1 VFTTDPVIRELTRA
15 GGAFE
20 VVVEPVLG
28 VPLQVYKSRL
38 TSLRDVITTAGGRVG
53 VDFLVQGG
61 RRLTY
66 EQHNALVR
74 RVAAAFARRGIGH
87 GDRVA
92 ILSANNVE
100 WVVLFWAAAAVGAV
114 AVPLNAWWKSDE
126 LRFGLEDS
134 GAKLLFC
141 DRRRWDLVRGL
152 VEGLPALE
160 HVYVMDLDEPEGN
173 GRPGGELIADDDPG
187 TLPRVDVA
195 EDDLL
200 AILYTSGTT
209 GRPKGAT
216 ITHRQAIANLQ
227 NIFCLGVAGT
237 TSLGRARSGA
247 GIPGARP
254 PGRSPL
260 PRNPGRESRAG
271 RPSSPEPSAAG
282 QQATLLVV
290 PLFHVT
296 GCLATMTLCYASG
309 AKLVLMPPGRFDPD
323 GAMAAIE
330 REHVTSVGGVPTVMW
345 RIVEAPTFGKYDL
358 SSVTRISYGGA
369 PAPPELVQRIKAAF
383 PAARTTLA
391 TAYGLTETASVAT
404 SNMGDD
410 YLTHPGSVGRPAPTV
425 EIAVVDAEGNEAP
438 VGAAG
443 EIWLR
448 GPTIMMRGYWNRPDA
463 TAEAVTE
470 DGWFRSGD
478 IGRFDEEGFLY
489 LVDRAKD
496 MIIRGGENVYCVEVE
511 QVLFEHADVID
522 AAVVGVPDRVL
533 GEEVKAIVQLRP
545 GSEATAEDLRAYCAG
560 HLADFKV
567 PEYVE
572 LRDEPLP
579 RNPAGKIMK
588 SLLRGDVTAFD
599 TADDSAL

>member
-1 VFTTDPVIRELTRA
+1 VFTTDPVIRELTRP

-28 VPLQVYKSRL
+28 VPLQVYRSRSK
-38 TSLRDVITTAGGRVG
+38 SLREVITTADGRAG
-53 VDFLVQGG
+53 VDFLAQGD

-74 RVAAAFARRGIGH
+74 RVAATFARRKVGH
-87 GDRVA
+87 GDRIA
-92 ILSANNVE
+92 ILSANSVE

-114 AVPLNAWWKSDE
+114 AVPLNAWWKSEE

-134 GAKLLFC
+134 GARLLFC
-141 DRRRWDLVRGL
+141 DRRRWDLVRDL
-152 VEGLPALE
+152 VERLPALE
-160 HVYVMDLDEPEGN
+160 HVHVMDLDEPEGR
-173 GRPGGELIADDDPG
+173 GRPGVELIADEDPG
-187 TLPRVDVA
+187 TLPVVDVA

-237 TSLGRARSGA
+237 MRGGT
-247 GIPGARP
+247 P
-254 PGRSPL
+254 
-260 PRNPGRESRAG
+260 
-271 RPSSPEPSAAG
+271 PEPSGAE

-323 GAMAAIE
+323 RAMATIE
-330 REHVTSVGGVPTVMW
+330 RERVTGVGGVPTVMW
-345 RIVEAPTFGKYDL
+345 RLVEAPTFGNYDL

-369 PAPPELVQRIKAAF
+369 PAPPELVQRIKEAF

-425 EIAVVDAEGNEAP
+425 EIQVVDPAGNEAP

-443 EIWLR
+443 EIRLR
-448 GPTIMMRGYWNRPDA
+448 GPTTMMRGYWNRPDA

-489 LVDRAKD
+489 IVDRAKD

-511 QVLFEHADVID
+511 QVLFDHADVID
-522 AAVVGVPDRVL
+522 AAVVGVPHRVL
-533 GEEVKAIVQLRP
+533 GEEVKAVVQLRP
-545 GSEATAEDLRAYCAG
+545 GSDATPEELRAHCAG
-560 HLADFKV
+560 HLAGFKV

-579 RNPAGKIMK
+579 RNPAGKVMK
-588 SLLRGDVTAFD
+588 SLLRGDITAF
-599 TADDSAL
+599 TSADDSAL